1 MKIIRFT
8 KVVTATTINT
18 PPFAVQSWV
27 AAFYKKKMIGWK
39 NINTF

>member
-27 AAFYKKKMIGWK
+27 AAFEIKDDLLMDGKI
-39 NINTF
+39 